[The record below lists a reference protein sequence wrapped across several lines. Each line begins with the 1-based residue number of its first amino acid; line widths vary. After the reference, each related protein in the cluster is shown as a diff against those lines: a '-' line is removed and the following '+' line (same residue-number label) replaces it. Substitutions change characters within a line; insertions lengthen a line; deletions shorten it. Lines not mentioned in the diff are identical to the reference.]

1 MGSKKEDQNYLNPL
15 TYAFKARDISGPFIF
30 GRRAEKRMGMK
41 QSLLLMQPMIPPK
54 CFVINVYH
62 F

>member
-30 GRRAEKRMGMK
+30 GRRDVVKKKWNKTTHRLDAAHVSTNLAQK
-41 QSLLLMQPMIPPK
+41 
-54 CFVINVYH
+54 
-62 F
+62 

>member
-30 GRRAEKRMGMK
+30 GRSDVVKKEIGIK
-41 QSLLLMQPMIPPK
+41 QRID
-54 CFVINVYH
+54 
-62 F
+62 